1 MNTSLESDGASF
13 QRLQSGGSEDET
25 MKAVDENADS
35 TAEGTTKTFIH
46 QVMNQ
51 WRNEWMKE
59 WVNEDVNTAEANV
72 FVGQPLS
79 KY

>member
-35 TAEGTTKTFIH
+35 TTQGTTKTFIH
-46 QVMNQ
+46 QVMN
-51 WRNEWMKE
+51 ESIEE
-59 WVNEDVNTAEANV
+59 WVNEDVSTAEANV
-72 FVGQPLS
+72 FVGQR
-79 KY
+79 